1 MGSKTLMTLLFVVVV
16 SGSTAAQRR
25 PYNLIMK
32 EMGATAE
39 TLRKDLE
46 SDPAAVVVTAGRLE
60 GLFKET
66 EEFWTQFK
74 TKDAVDAAKGGRDVV
89 LAVSAAARSKDLQKA
104 RNTASGLGKFCA
116 ACHNSHREQL
126 PDKTYRIRP

>member
-1 MGSKTLMTLLFVVVV
+1 MTLLIVAAVG
-16 SGSTAAQRR
+16 SSTAAQRR

-32 EMGATAE
+32 EMGAAAD

-46 SDPAAVVVTAGRLE
+46 ADPSAVVATATRLD

-66 EEFWTQFK
+66 EDFWTQFK
-74 TKDAVDAAKGGRDVV
+74 TKDAIDAARGGRDVA
-89 LAVSAAARSKDLQKA
+89 LAVAAAAKSKDLQKA
-104 RNTASGLGKFCA
+104 KSTASGLGKFCA

-126 PDKTYRIRP
+126 PDKTYRIKP